1 MKKRLIALL
10 SVCSIVFT
18 SVFSSS
24 ISVYA
29 DIFDEDLAVDDF
41 AEGDDNTSDDAVG
54 ELIEFTKEGREI
66 IYWKENIREQGGF
79 YEICGDWLYYV
90 DPEKYCLSAINTETE
105 KKVKITDYPVANLNV
120 YDNNLYYTDL
130 SGSLIDVRLDPT
142 ALTDVTLGGRLYRM
156 EEADSPSRHCE
167 PYEIGEE
174 GMVYYDLA
182 FDEDGFFCLEGY
194 EGLMGRDLEYSRLN
208 ENGEQIGSLSL
219 APEDEIV
226 KSYEQDGYVYL
237 EVDHIDPET
246 GDNAGYILK
255 FDRDNNTGIREYIFG
270 EDLHAYNG
278 DINYISTLDS
288 YLYQIPDGYAEAKRI
303 SVTPVSTYNIDE
315 GTIFAISAVGN
326 VAIVIAEEDDIEPFA
341 ISTTA
346 PAGGMTNYI
355 EPVTRSD
362 EIYEEIQKNAEE
374 VLKNIS
380 DIVDEQVSNAKHALE
395 IAQVRMQM
403 GNYDGFA
410 QEWENEKVRLEA
422 QEKAKFVGPSEDTG
436 TTINSITTTPI
447 DSAKGATKITD
458 ISSMPID
465 RSEPLKEDYFN
476 YREEL
481 VEQKTEK
488 LEKELEAVND
498 VRSELAKARRKLAKI
513 DYGNPLPSFL
523 KGWDEFDETKA
534 DKYQDLKVEEAIEL
548 ARKQVIEEGYVDLLD
563 PRLYESINKKNNTG
577 SGSTAVNSD
586 NNINEDSNVNEENNE
601 PGVDP
606 CLAVEILLTDICSE
620 AGAGCGAKYYD
631 SNELSEYYSAYSS
644 IFKDGYFD
652 VRSYDVIGVDAML
665 SGYGIADSDR
675 DRLWNEFNDIVRG
688 CLARCNFLTSLV
700 ETAPDGSKA
709 LVRVNLSNYLA
720 VTDKSAQELFDN
732 WSDSVGY
739 GMDFIYSTNT
749 DAILSFTQY
758 LIENAIYSAPG
769 EKTYDVMVYSH
780 PTLGWVCDVS
790 DEPGMSATQ
799 ILSPEDAKTYSGSL
813 SGGESG
819 EAVNGESFSESSDS
833 GEAVNGEV
841 PSESSAED
849 EAANSEAGDSSSSQ
863 AETIQDENEEH
874 YDQSKQPD
882 YSPNSMAEIINSFEL
897 EKTNGDKVN
906 GYMSVP
912 FSRPNTLKLT
922 VVDKKGI
929 DHKNALDNFLDSLFG
944 FKPDTFT
951 AYSDIYKNSEKVKN
965 TERVVL
971 DNSLPGKRPVEIKV
985 DNEIVVEKN
994 PRPISDTISDIKDS
1008 MIGAVKNK
1016 YEELYSKITGTPI
1029 NQEVYDPNYHFPP
1042 SYVDDRRLPLT
1053 VLPEKERDA
1062 RQADKI
1068 KALEDQMRKEIQK
1081 SIQKE
1086 KEKKTKE
1093 AAGEEIIDVK
1103 EYFKQPKRRLQ

>member
-90 DPEKYCLSAINTETE
+90 DPEKYCLNAINTETE

-120 YDNNLYYTDL
+120 YDYNLYYTDL
-130 SGSLIDVRLDPT
+130 SESLMDVRLDPT
-142 ALTDVTLGGRLYRM
+142 ALTDVTLGGKLYRM
-156 EEADSPSRHCE
+156 EEADSPSRHSE

-194 EGLMGRDLEYSRLN
+194 EGLMGKDLEYAKLN
-208 ENGEQIGSLSL
+208 EDGEQIGSLSL

-246 GDNAGYILK
+246 GDNGGYILK
-255 FDRDNNTGIREYIFG
+255 FDRDNGTGSREFIFG

-288 YLYQIPDGYAEAKRI
+288 YLYQIPDGYAEARRI

-326 VAIVIAEEDDIEPFA
+326 VAVVIAEEDDIEPFA

-362 EIYEEIQKNAEE
+362 DIYEEIQENAEQ

-380 DIVDEQVSNAKHALE
+380 DIVDEQISKAEHALE
-395 IAQVRMQM
+395 IAHVRVLN
-403 GNYDGFA
+403 GDYDGFA
-410 QEWENEKVRLEA
+410 EEWENEKVRVEA

-436 TTINSITTTPI
+436 TILNSITTTPI
-447 DSAKGATKITD
+447 DSAKGATKITG
-458 ISSMPID
+458 ISTMPID
-465 RSEPLKEDYFN
+465 RSEPSREDYFN

-481 VEQKTEK
+481 VEQKTAEM
-488 LEKELEAVND
+488 EKELEAVPE
-498 VRSELAKARRKLAKI
+498 VRAELAKDRRKLAKKN
-513 DYGNPLPSFL
+513 YGDPLPSFL

-534 DKYQDLKVEEAIEL
+534 DDYQDLKVEEAIEL
-548 ARKQVIEEGYVDLLD
+548 ARKQGIEEGYVDLLD

-631 SNELSEYYSAYSS
+631 SNELPEYYSAYSS

-688 CLARCNFLTSLV
+688 CLARCNFFTSLV

-758 LIENAIYSAPG
+758 LIENAIYNAPG

-790 DEPGMSATQ
+790 DEPGMSVTQ
-799 ILSPEDAKTYSGSL
+799 ILYPDDAKTYSGSL

-819 EAVNGESFSESSDS
+819 GAPSGSSAA
-833 GEAVNGEV
+833 GEAVKDEAS
-841 PSESSAED
+841 SESSA
-849 EAANSEAGDSSSSQ
+849 ATDSPSTQ
-863 AETIQDENEEH
+863 EETVQDENIEH
-874 YDQSKQPD
+874 YNRSEEPD
-882 YSPNSMAEIINSFEL
+882 FSPNSLMDNIRNVEL
-897 EKTNGDKVN
+897 EKTNGDKVT

-912 FSRPNTLKLT
+912 FSRPNTVKIK
-922 VVDKKGI
+922 VVDRKGI

-944 FKPDTFT
+944 FKPNTFT
-951 AYSDIYKNSEKVKN
+951 SYSDIYNNSEKVQN

-971 DNSLPGKRPVEIKV
+971 DNSLPGKRPVEIMV
-985 DNEIVVEKN
+985 NNDVVVEKD
-994 PRPISDTISDIKDS
+994 PRPISDTLSDIKDS
-1008 MIGAVKNK
+1008 MINAVKNK
-1016 YEELYSKITGTPI
+1016 YEELYSKVTGTPI

-1042 SYVDDRRLPLT
+1042 SYVDDKRLPLT

-1086 KEKKTKE
+1086 NERKKKE
-1093 AAGEEIIDVK
+1093 AAGEEIIDVT
-1103 EYFKQPKRRLQ
+1103 EYFKQPQRRN